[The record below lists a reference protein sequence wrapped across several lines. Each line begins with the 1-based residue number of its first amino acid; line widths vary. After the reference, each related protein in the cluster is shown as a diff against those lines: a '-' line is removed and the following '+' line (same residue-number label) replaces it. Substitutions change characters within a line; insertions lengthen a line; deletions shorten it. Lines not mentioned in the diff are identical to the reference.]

1 MEILA
6 NKKPEYFYSGF
17 SWYLQGSNQGHMDF
31 QSIAL
36 PTELRYRADAGANI
50 ELFFTSPKLILKI
63 NHCVSLQH
71 QILRMKLV
79 IDIGNTLVKAAVF
92 EQNTMMELE
101 KFAKEELE
109 KKLLNF
115 FKNFPNIKDL
125 VVSSV
130 GNSDLLDNLPRQIRV
145 HYLSNDWKFPF
156 SNHYSTPKTLGADRM
171 VLASGAVL
179 QFPKQNR
186 LIIDAGT
193 CITYDFV
200 DSSDCYQGGGI
211 SPGLGLRLKALHNY
225 TAKLP
230 LVALD
235 NPEDF
240 VGNST
245 KESILSGVVQGVVH
259 EIDGFILEYQNRFPN
274 IITIFTGGDA
284 VFLAKRLKNT
294 IFANSNFLLESLNQT
309 FQYKITND

>member
-1 MEILA
+1 M
-6 NKKPEYFYSGF
+6 KKPEYFYSGF

-50 ELFFTSPKLILKI
+50 ELFLTSPKFILKI

-71 QILRMKLV
+71 QNLRMVLV

-92 EQNTMMELE
+92 EQNTLLEME
-101 KFAKEELE
+101 KFEKEALE
-109 KKLLNF
+109 KKVLNIL
-115 FKNFPNIKDL
+115 KKFPNIHDL
-125 VVSSV
+125 VVATV
-130 GNSDLLDNLPRQIRV
+130 GNAEIIFVLPPEIRM
-145 HYLSNDWKFPF
+145 HHLSNDWKFPF
-156 SNHYSTPKTLGADRM
+156 NNHYSTPKTLGADRM
-171 VLASGAVL
+171 VLAAGAVL
-179 QFPKQNR
+179 QFPKQDR

-200 DSSDCYQGGGI
+200 NRNDEYIGGGI
-211 SPGLGLRLKALHNY
+211 SPGLGLRFKSLHTY

-230 LVALD
+230 LLALD

-240 VGNST
+240 IGNST
-245 KESILSGVVQGVVH
+245 QESILSGVVQGVVH
-259 EIDGFILEYQNRFPN
+259 EIDGFVLEYQNRFPN

-309 FQYKITND
+309 FQYKIKND